1 MNLALRCGRGHS
13 SAKVTRGASWAAPAA
28 DAAALRSHPPHPR
41 LRRRQVVYLRQ
52 HVGEPQGQCGQ
63 IAHMGA
69 SVDLLGEPVTE
80 HLEGGEAVTAPCDV
94 C

>member
-1 MNLALRCGRGHS
+1 MVEATVRQRSLAELAGLR
-13 SAKVTRGASWAAPAA
+13 
-28 DAAALRSHPPHPR
+28 PPLTPPLCDHIRRTPR

-63 IAHMGA
+63 ISHMGA
-69 SVDLLGEPVTE
+69 SVVLLGEPVTE